1 MAQVLT
7 HMAEAVADTLLAA
20 WAWLIGFNWNPA
32 TWSNTTWAVLFGLAL
47 VVALFWLR
55 AVWRRQAR
63 QLAPYTRP
71 ELLVTQGEILPGEG
85 RDLLKLTISNLSPY
99 PVQVLELALQN
110 ATNPLGWL
118 ELTPLLAVGASV
130 RLEEAIAPL
139 RDRQGELWVYIYTPA
154 TPNRL
159 FRLSAAYT
167 WEPWRER
174 HKISPLGQRIEPVK
188 ELASTLAK
196 RQREAQ
202 WHKSERERQRAE
214 AQRHRQAERLERAR
228 LRQEARQRQEPA
240 EPDNPA
246 PQSAP
251 NRAKI
256 DFPDDF

>member
-7 HMAEAVADTLLAA
+7 LMAQAINDTLLAA
-20 WAWLIGFNWNPA
+20 WSWLIGFNWNPA
-32 TWSNTTWAVLFGLAL
+32 TWSNTTWAVLFSLLLLSAL
-47 VVALFWLR
+47 LWLR
-55 AVWRRQAR
+55 AGWRHQAR
-63 QLAPYTRP
+63 RLAPYTRP

-99 PVQVLELALQN
+99 PVQVLELALQG

-118 ELTPLLAVGASV
+118 ELTPLLDVGASV

-139 RDRQGELWVYIYTPA
+139 RGQQGELWVYVYTPA
-154 TPNRL
+154 TPKRL
-159 FRLSAAYT
+159 FRLMAAYT

-202 WHKSERERQRAE
+202 WHRSERERRRAE
-214 AQRHRQAERLERAR
+214 AQRRRQAERLEAR
-228 LRQEARQRQEPA
+228 PNPDPP

-246 PQSAP
+246 PPNAP
-251 NRAKI
+251 KRAKI

>member
-7 HMAEAVADTLLAA
+7 HMAEAIIDTLLAA
-20 WAWLIGFNWNPA
+20 WTWLIGFNWNPA
-32 TWSNTTWAVLFGLAL
+32 TWINTTWAVLFGLAL
-47 VVALFWLR
+47 VVVLFWLP

-63 QLAPYTRP
+63 RLAPYTRP

-85 RDLLKLTISNLSPY
+85 HDLLKLAINNLSPY
-99 PVQVLELALQN
+99 PVQVLELALPG

-118 ELTPLLAVGASV
+118 ELTPLLDVGASV

-139 RDRQGELWVYIYTPA
+139 QGQQGELWVYIYTPA
-154 TPNRL
+154 TPKKL
-159 FRLSAAYT
+159 FRLSATYS

-174 HKISPLGQRIEPVK
+174 HKISPLGQRIEPAK

-202 WHKSERERQRAE
+202 WRRSERERQRAE
-214 AQRHRQAERLERAR
+214 AQRRRQAERLERAR
-228 LRQEARQRQEPA
+228 QEVRPSPEPP

-246 PQSAP
+246 PQNAP

-256 DFPDDF
+256 DFPNDF